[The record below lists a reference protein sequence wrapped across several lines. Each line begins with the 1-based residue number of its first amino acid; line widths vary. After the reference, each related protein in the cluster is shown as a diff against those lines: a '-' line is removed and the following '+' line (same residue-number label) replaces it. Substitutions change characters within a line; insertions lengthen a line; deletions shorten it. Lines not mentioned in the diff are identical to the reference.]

1 MSKHTF
7 KFQSSDLGF
16 HESPSPQVKV
26 STEAEALHGVIDAF
40 ESYLKACGFQIQTGE
55 IQFVPKEETK

>member
-7 KFQSSDLGF
+7 KFKTTDLGF
-16 HESPSPQVKV
+16 HESPTAQVKV
-26 STEAEALHGVIDAF
+26 WTDAESLDGVIDAF

>member
-7 KFQSSDLGF
+7 KIENSGYGSAT
-16 HESPSPQVKV
+16 PN
-26 STEAEALHGVIDAF
+26 TTAEVTTDAEQLDDVIEAF